1 MATKNNNDDFDLPD
15 QHVEP
20 DPPPQVVVIAEDL
33 KLGPAEVK
41 TYDRSAW
48 IRKLGP
54 KPPSAGMRVLDFVI
68 VGLLFCTALVI
79 VQALAWAIF
88 S

>member
-1 MATKNNNDDFDLPD
+1 MNKHNDDLDLPD
-15 QHVEP
+15 RPVEP
-20 DPPPQVVVIAEDL
+20 EAPPPEIVPVVEEPSA
-33 KLGPAEVK
+33 PAVVTK
-41 TYDRSAW
+41 YDRSAW
-48 IRKLGP
+48 IREFGP
-54 KPPSAGMRVLDFVI
+54 KPPSAGMRIMDFVI

>member
-1 MATKNNNDDFDLPD
+1 MNKNKDDLELPD
-15 QHVEP
+15 RPVEP
-20 DPPPQVVVIAEDL
+20 DPPPPEIVPVVKEPSV
-33 KLGPAEVK
+33 PAVVTK
-41 TYDRSAW
+41 YDRSAW
-48 IRKLGP
+48 IREFGP
-54 KPPSAGMRVLDFVI
+54 KPPSAGMRVMDFVI

>member
-1 MATKNNNDDFDLPD
+1 M
-15 QHVEP
+15 
-20 DPPPQVVVIAEDL
+20 
-33 KLGPAEVK
+33 
-41 TYDRSAW
+41 
-48 IRKLGP
+48 
-54 KPPSAGMRVLDFVI
+54 DFVI

>member
-1 MATKNNNDDFDLPD
+1 MNKHNDDLDLPD
-15 QHVEP
+15 RPVEP
-20 DPPPQVVVIAEDL
+20 DPPLPEIVPVVEEPSA
-33 KLGPAEVK
+33 PAVVTK
-41 TYDRSAW
+41 YDRSAW
-48 IRKLGP
+48 IREFGP
-54 KPPSAGMRVLDFVI
+54 KPPSAGMRIIDFVI

>member
-1 MATKNNNDDFDLPD
+1 MNKHNDDLDLPD
-15 QHVEP
+15 MPVEP
-20 DPPPQVVVIAEDL
+20 DPPPPEIVPVVEEPSVTAV
-33 KLGPAEVK
+33 AK
-41 TYDRSAW
+41 TYDRTAW
-48 IRKLGP
+48 IREFGP
-54 KPPSAGMRVLDFVI
+54 KPPSAGMRIMDFVI

>member
-1 MATKNNNDDFDLPD
+1 MNKHNDDLDLPD
-15 QHVEP
+15 RPVEP
-20 DPPPQVVVIAEDL
+20 DAPPPEIVPVVIEPFA
-33 KLGPAEVK
+33 PAVVK
-41 TYDRSAW
+41 TYDRTAW
-48 IRKLGP
+48 IREFGP
-54 KPPSAGMRVLDFVI
+54 RPPSAGMRVMDFVI

>member
-1 MATKNNNDDFDLPD
+1 MATKPVDDFDLPD

-20 DPPPQVVVIAEDL
+20 DPPPPVIVPVIEAQP
-33 KLGPAEVK
+33 PAPVVK

-48 IRKLGP
+48 IRELGP
-54 KPPSAGMRVLDFVI
+54 KPPSAGMRALDFVI

>member
-1 MATKNNNDDFDLPD
+1 MATKHNNDDFDLPD

-20 DPPPQVVVIAEDL
+20 DPPPQVVVIAEDS

-41 TYDRSAW
+41 PYDRNAW
-48 IRKLGP
+48 IREFGP
-54 KPPSAGMRVLDFVI
+54 KPPSAGMRVVDFVI

-79 VQALAWAIF
+79 VQALAWAFF

>member
-1 MATKNNNDDFDLPD
+1 MNKHNDDLDLPD
-15 QHVEP
+15 RPVEP
-20 DPPPQVVVIAEDL
+20 DPPPPEIVPVIEEPSAPAVVT
-33 KLGPAEVK
+33 K
-41 TYDRSAW
+41 YDRNAW
-48 IRKLGP
+48 IREFGP
-54 KPPSAGMRVLDFVI
+54 KPPSAGMRIIDFVI

>member
-1 MATKNNNDDFDLPD
+1 MNKHNDDLDLPD
-15 QHVEP
+15 RPVEP
-20 DPPPQVVVIAEDL
+20 DPPLPEIVPVVEKPSAPVVA
-33 KLGPAEVK
+33 K
-41 TYDRSAW
+41 TYDRTAW
-48 IRKLGP
+48 IREFGP
-54 KPPSAGMRVLDFVI
+54 KPPSAGMRIMDFVI

>member
-1 MATKNNNDDFDLPD
+1 MNKHNDDLDLPD
-15 QHVEP
+15 RPVEP
-20 DPPPQVVVIAEDL
+20 EDPPPEIVPVVEELSA
-33 KLGPAEVK
+33 PAVVTK
-41 TYDRSAW
+41 YDRSAW
-48 IRKLGP
+48 IREFGP
-54 KPPSAGMRVLDFVI
+54 KPPSAGMRIMDFVI

>member
-1 MATKNNNDDFDLPD
+1 MNKHNDDLDLPD
-15 QHVEP
+15 RPVEP
-20 DPPPQVVVIAEDL
+20 DPPLPEIVPVIEEPSAPAVVT
-33 KLGPAEVK
+33 K
-41 TYDRSAW
+41 YDRSAW
-48 IRKLGP
+48 IREFGP
-54 KPPSAGMRVLDFVI
+54 KPPTVGMRIMDFVI